1 MSRSQLHASGEVR
14 GGLHR
19 SRSAPGIKVG
29 VVEDPIRLL
38 DLKEL
43 LAGEGAPREAA
54 EDGEGAEEYPAWRRG
69 ARLSFALADVVSQV
83 YGDGACSVAEWTG
96 GDTMAA
102 PVAEVLQELLE
113 APSTTDRLRLVLRR
127 MQEARR
133 ALSG

>member
-1 MSRSQLHASGEVR
+1 MAFEMV
-14 GGLHR
+14 
-19 SRSAPGIKVG
+19 KG
-29 VVEDPIRLL
+29 VVASHGD
-38 DLKEL
+38 
-43 LAGEGAPREAA
+43 GAPAA
-54 EDGEGAEEYPAWRRG
+54 GGGAASSQHAKVTNPSGGPILGHLSIGG

-83 YGDGACSVAEWTG
+83 YGDGACSVVEWTG
-96 GDTMAA
+96 GCATAP